1 MTGRLEGKIALVTG
15 STSGIGRATAKLF
28 AEEGAKVVVT
38 GRRRNLGEEVVSEIE
53 SAGGVAVYCEAD
65 LSQSEKARDLVR
77 FTVEA
82 YGRIDVLVNNAMSH
96 IVPWGGGERPGLLST
111 SDDDWDVMMT
121 VGVKSPFIACQEAIP
136 QMVRQGGGSIINI
149 SSIRGLVAM
158 RNGGAYDV
166 AKAGIVNLSRQV
178 TVDFGRHG
186 IRANTISPGWIQ
198 SDEAHRQFEED
209 PASTG
214 NSLIPQPIRRPGRY
228 VDIAHAA
235 LFLASDEST
244 FVAGANLLVDGGLLA
259 QNGFDIRRATL
270 EAEGQ
275 STA

>member
-1 MTGRLEGKIALVTG
+1 MAGRLEGKIALVTG
-15 STSGIGRATAKLF
+15 STSGIGRAAAKLF

-38 GRRRNLGEEVVSEIE
+38 GRRRNLGEEVVREIE
-53 SAGGVAVYCEAD
+53 SAGGVAVYYEAD
-65 LSQSEKARDLVR
+65 LSQSKETRDLVR
-77 FTVEA
+77 FTVET

-96 IVPWGGGERPGLLST
+96 IVPWGGAEGPGLLST

-121 VGVKSPFIACQEAIP
+121 VGVKAPFIGCQEAIP
-136 QMVRQGGGSIINI
+136 HMVRQGGGSIINI

-198 SDEAHRQFEED
+198 SDEAHDQFEED
-209 PASTG
+209 PASIG
-214 NSLIPQPIRRPGRY
+214 NTLIPQPVRRPGRY
-228 VDIAHAA
+228 IDIAHAA
-235 LFLASDEST
+235 LFLASDDST

-270 EAEGQ
+270 EAEGL
-275 STA
+275 SSA